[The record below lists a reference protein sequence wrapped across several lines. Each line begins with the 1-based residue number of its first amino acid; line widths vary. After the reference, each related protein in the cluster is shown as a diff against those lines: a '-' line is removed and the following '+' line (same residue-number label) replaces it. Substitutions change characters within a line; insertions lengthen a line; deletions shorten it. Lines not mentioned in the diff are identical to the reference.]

1 MFTLFRKVSFLCL
14 WNSFQVPEKWPPSS
28 LVLIA
33 SSSFHSSLF
42 SCMSV
47 LFLVFLFLFF
57 CLCSSFVPS
66 LPLGTCGPLLIPTG
80 RSFAVLGHW
89 RRRLYFEYIALRSEN
104 PCCCSNALLPLL
116 CPQMWRL
123 GCGKNRTCIARVE
136 LVIFRV
142 SAWFTCCSVRSA
154 SCLRWLDCSVSGL

>member
-33 SSSFHSSLF
+33 SSSFYSSLF

-47 LFLVFLFLFF
+47 LFLVLLFFF

-66 LPLGTCGPLLIPTG
+66 LPLGTCGPLLIPTA
-80 RSFAVLGHW
+80 RFFAVLGHW
-89 RRRLYFEYIALRSEN
+89 RRRLYFECIALRSQN
-104 PCCCSNALLPLL
+104 QCCCSNALLPLL

-123 GCGKNRTCIARVE
+123 GCGKNRTCVAHVACFCLVHLLFCAQCVVSEAVGLLGIR
-136 LVIFRV
+136 LVIH
-142 SAWFTCCSVRSA
+142 
-154 SCLRWLDCSVSGL
+154 L